1 MTITLELTPEL
12 ETQLRA
18 EAKRAGLDESEYV
31 LHTLQERLRLARQ
44 AAPLSPV
51 ETELLQHIN
60 LGLSEA
66 SWQRYHEL
74 IARRRAETLTLSEQ
88 QELIGLSDQIE
99 EANVRRIEALIE
111 LARRRGMPLEAL
123 MRQLGIKGSFDA

>member
-12 ETQLRA
+12 EAQLRA

-31 LHTLQERLRLARQ
+31 LHTLEERLRLARQ
-44 AAPLSPV
+44 AVPLSPR

-74 IARRRAETLTLSEQ
+74 IAKRRAETLTPVEQ

-111 LARRRGMPLEAL
+111 LAR
-123 MRQLGIKGSFDA
+123 

>member
-12 ETQLRA
+12 EAQLRA
-18 EAKRAGLDESEYV
+18 EAKRADLDESEYV
-31 LHTLQERLRLARQ
+31 LHTLEERLRLARQ
-44 AAPLSPV
+44 AAPLSTR

-74 IARRRAETLTLSEQ
+74 IAKHRAETLTPVEQ

-111 LARRRGMPLEAL
+111 LAR
-123 MRQLGIKGSFDA
+123 